1 MAERLHDECPDP
13 IIATHSRNISYQ
25 QNKDT
30 SSPQKKR
37 EFFIYLGKTDYLKPH
52 GAGSIGKASKFGQ
65 NFLNHVAVHI
75 SQAEVAPG
83 VVEGEL
89 LVVET
94 Q

>member
-37 EFFIYLGKTDYLKPH
+37 EFFIYLGKTDYLEPH
-52 GAGSIGKASKFGQ
+52 GAGSMGKASKLGQ
-65 NFLNHVAVHI
+65 NFFYHVAMDI
-75 SQAEVAPG
+75 SQAEVAPR
-83 VVEGEL
+83 VVESEL
-89 LVVET
+89 LVV
-94 Q
+94 QAQ